1 MPKRYNDVEKDKEA
15 LESNLNNY
23 INRNMSQDNNYLSK
37 NVSENANVAFERGS
51 VNEVVADM
59 AILESKSSDKYLLG
73 LVKEVLE
80 YGFYKR
86 S

>member
-1 MPKRYNDVEKDKEA
+1 MPKRYNDVEKVKEA
-15 LESNLNNY
+15 LESNLNSY

-37 NVSENANVAFERGS
+37 NVSENANTAFERGI
-51 VNEVVADM
+51 VNEVVVDVVT
-59 AILESKSSDKYLLG
+59 LGSKSSDKYLLD
-73 LVKEVLE
+73 LVKVVLR